1 VKTRKVKRAP
11 NPSLGLQLLKLH
23 AAQVA
28 ARRAAR
34 GDGAGPGS
42 PAAIASVERVLAEIR
57 RRRAAAGT

>member
-1 VKTRKVKRAP
+1 
-11 NPSLGLQLLKLH
+11 LLKLH

-34 GDGAGPGS
+34 GDATGPGS